1 MRFLSLFASIA
12 MLLGACAASPPP
24 SPTSVAA
31 DRAEPPR
38 MPEYVLAADFA
49 GLVAAKVL
57 EPLDLPALSHD
68 EIEIFGEDI
77 DGPAEA
83 GILVLTSS
91 LPGGS
96 SQTAY
101 LDHAGRVWVVV
112 EQSRMHVPDG
122 VSISATRTF
131 RSRHRLP
138 PGTRYAG
145 MIHIVESTAE
155 IPHAPAPLAPAA

>member
-1 MRFLSLFASIA
+1 MRFPSLLASIA
-12 MLLGACAASPPP
+12 LLLVGCGAAPPPP
-24 SPTSVAA
+24 STAVAA

-38 MPEYVLAADFA
+38 MPEYLHAADFD
-49 GLVAAKVL
+49 GMVAADVL

-68 EIEIFGEDI
+68 EIDFLDADEGSE
-77 DGPAEA
+77 ATEA

-96 SQTAY
+96 SESAY

-112 EQSRMHVPDG
+112 RQSQFHAPDG

-138 PGTRYAG
+138 PGTRVAG
-145 MIHIVESTAE
+145 TIRIVESSAE
-155 IPHAPAPLAPAA
+155 IPRAPAA